1 LRHGPPICRY
11 RDDQHDQVGPPAEGR
26 IGSCRRVAR
35 LGSAQGRATARPGGD
50 VSVALYIAQD
60 EWVGWLND
68 GGPRAYLVGSAVGV
82 IAWLLLAVA
91 ARGIATPA
99 GGNPSAYG
107 QLCEMLAELDAT
119 HRSLAGEAANASG
132 RTTLAVADEH
142 LRHMRACLEGDG
154 CPGRRGRSGAATSA
168 CGGVPTA
175 SRKSG

>member
-1 LRHGPPICRY
+1 MSDVNTG
-11 RDDQHDQVGPPAEGR
+11 VVKFAESVPTGVVV
-26 IGSCRRVAR
+26 CPVVPWNHVKCTLVPVA
-35 LGSAQGRATARPGGD
+35 AT

-60 EWVGWLND
+60 QWVGWLND
-68 GGPRAYLVGSAVGV
+68 GGPRAYLVGSTAGV

-91 ARGIATPA
+91 SRGIATPA

-119 HRSLAGEAANASG
+119 HRSLAGEAAHASG
-132 RTTLAVADEH
+132 RTALAVADEH
-142 LRHMRACLEGDG
+142 VRHMRACLEGDG